1 VHINIYDTHTHS
13 KYSFDGCMEID
24 EMCRIAIERDI
35 KMITV
40 TDHYDIDGI
49 VYGYYPPYYA
59 DDAYND
65 IMTAKDTYSGKLHI
79 GYGIELGQAHVMPEA
94 AAEFLNK
101 YKFEYVIGS
110 FHNMRDVP
118 DFSFMRFNVMPIE
131 YCGYLWQRYLDE
143 FHEMLD
149 FDGIH
154 TVAHLTY
161 PVRYMMRANKKIEY
175 KKYYDNIISIYKKII
190 EKGLCLEINTSG
202 LRQDMKVTM
211 PDVELL
217 KLYYDCGGELISIGS
232 DAHKPEHIGM
242 NITDAYDI
250 ARDIGFKYTTV
261 YINGK
266 PEFIKL

>member
-1 VHINIYDTHTHS
+1 MYIYDTHTHS

-24 EMCRIAIERDI
+24 EMCSIAVKRGI

-49 VYGYYPPYYA
+49 LFGYYPPYYA

-65 IMTAKDTYSGKLHI
+65 IMSAKEKYSGKLHV
-79 GYGIELGQAHVMPEA
+79 GYGIELGQAHVMPKK

-110 FHNMRDVP
+110 FHNLRDVV
-118 DFSFMRFNVMPIE
+118 DFSFMRFDEIPIE
-131 YCGYLWQRYLDE
+131 LCERLWQRYLDE
-143 FHEMLD
+143 FHEMLE

-154 TVAHLTY
+154 TAAHLTY
-161 PVRYMMRANKKIEY
+161 PIRYMKKFGKDLDV
-175 KKYYDNIISIYKKII
+175 KKFYDSIISIYKKII

-202 LRQDMKVTM
+202 LRQKMKVTM
-211 PDVELL
+211 PDADLL

-232 DAHKPEHIGM
+232 DAHSPAHLGR
-242 NITDAYDI
+242 NITDAYNI

-266 PEFIKL
+266 PEMIKL